1 MWHSKNRLPKN
12 GTCWFSLH
20 IVIEHFCSE
29 KFQKTKKKSFRAST
43 CLVNFSF
50 RHFLPPAFI
59 TIGHCPMKYF
69 MLLSSLIALRHHI
82 KTSIF
87 SREKQLN
94 VIKMSISSLTSP
106 PEKSSRRVRFSL
118 PEAKLTL
125 YTDKRTLHGTS
136 KYVNGTLINV
146 TSTIHS
152 ANELS
157 KSSSK
162 NEINGAFKSSPN
174 IRPTSVAVTRE
185 QSRQSLPN
193 TAAPGIVSRRR
204 HSKTITRSGEK
215 SFNTLPIIERK
226 SSSLEEFEEDS
237 ADGDSEN
244 KAKSK
249 ASTNL
254 TRYKSSDDLR
264 DPSNFKVK
272 SSVLKLPEASNG
284 SVSLPQKKSP
294 TSNTLKVPDYSDTI
308 SEIIS
313 FSTQTVL
320 PFPP

>member
-1 MWHSKNRLPKN
+1 
-12 GTCWFSLH
+12 
-20 IVIEHFCSE
+20 
-29 KFQKTKKKSFRAST
+29 
-43 CLVNFSF
+43 
-50 RHFLPPAFI
+50 
-59 TIGHCPMKYF
+59 
-69 MLLSSLIALRHHI
+69 
-82 KTSIF
+82 
-87 SREKQLN
+87 
-94 VIKMSISSLTSP
+94 MSISSLTSP

-152 ANELS
+152 ANELG

-162 NEINGAFKSSPN
+162 NEINGAFKSSLRANGSSVPTKVDPN

-185 QSRQSLPN
+185 QGRHSLPN

-204 HSKTITRSGEK
+204 HNKTITRSGEK

-254 TRYKSSDDLR
+254 GLTRYKSSDDLR

-284 SVSLPQKKSP
+284 SVSLPLKKP
-294 TSNTLKVPDYSDTI
+294 QTSNTLKVPDYSDTI

-320 PFPP
+320 PFSP